1 MKVLVAVDSESGNT
15 MEMAAEVCSALRKA
29 GCEVVLHRI
38 NGRQPFQE
46 LPGLDLVFIGT
57 YTWGYGEPP
66 PATEWFMAENGF
78 SCPVACFG
86 SGETQWGEEYF
97 CGAVDRLVSH
107 YASSFPG
114 FKQEQMPNSRQ
125 RAQIRDWT
133 VQILNRVQD
142 STEPTQELTHM
153 ADTVV
158 FEEFRPEALQGEWLV
173 EFYKDNC
180 VPCKMLGKT
189 LDRFQSDTNVLKVF
203 LSGDADF
210 ENAAADYS
218 VRSVP
223 TLLLVRDGELLHQT
237 AGFKSPAELSSLLST
252 HFESAK
258 VAA

>member
-15 MEMAAEVCSALRKA
+15 QEIATEVIAALQDA
-29 GCEVVLHRI
+29 GCEVLTHRI
-38 NGRQPFQE
+38 NGKEPYQE

-66 PATEWFMAENGF
+66 PATEWFMTENSF

-97 CGAVDRLVSH
+97 CGAVDRLSRH
-107 YASSFPG
+107 YGSPFPV

-125 RAQIRDWT
+125 RTHIRAWASQVLST
-133 VQILNRVQD
+133 VQSR
-142 STEPTQELTHM
+142 TESIQELTHM

-158 FEEFRPEALQGEWLV
+158 FEEFRPDALQGEWLV

-189 LDRFQSDTNVLKVF
+189 LDRFQNDTNVLKVF
-203 LSGDADF
+203 LSDAADF
-210 ENAAADYS
+210 ENAAADYA
-218 VRSVP
+218 VQSVP

-237 AGFKSPAELSSLLST
+237 AGFKSPAELSSLLNT